1 MNKEIEIKHE
11 ALESLV
17 VGMTENTNKMQENKQ
32 NTIQKNRNKSNYKK
46 KTMQKEFLSAILH
59 DKKRFD
65 NGVMVFNDGTRLYK
79 KKVWCKWIWARER
92 WNTYYYVYENKKLMY
107 FRRFYEI

>member
-17 VGMTENTNKMQENKQ
+17 VGMTENINKMQENKQ
-32 NTIQKNRNKSNYKK
+32 DTIQKNRNKSNYKK
-46 KTMQKEFLSAILH
+46 ITMQKEFLSAILH

-65 NGVMVFNDGTRLYK
+65 NGVMVLNDGTVLLKLTAPSPPRRRGRQKPLK
-79 KKVWCKWIWARER
+79 KNFSWIFLTAPTAPW
-92 WNTYYYVYENKKLMY
+92 
-107 FRRFYEI
+107 